1 MYVNIFTQSYADV
14 LKSCNVHCIGTMKE
28 KWLLEDV
35 LLYTCRHLFNRLTWT
50 YASVLD
56 DMVAMSG
63 KEFLVCLFLFS
74 CPSCPEEASVEYSLG
89 NACFVVA
96 HTYSVFSFR
105 FI

>member
-1 MYVNIFTQSYADV
+1 MIFFVLVSKLSESALLVYVNIFTQSYADV

-28 KWLLEDV
+28 EWLLEDI

-63 KEFLVCLFLFS
+63 KEFLVCLFSPVLLAQKKLQLS
-74 CPSCPEEASVEYSLG
+74 IV
-89 NACFVVA
+89 
-96 HTYSVFSFR
+96 
-105 FI
+105 